1 MNNKQKIFIIGTGVI
16 GFPMLVRCSDIK
28 KKNEFIYDV
37 YGYDRDIE
45 KIVRK
50 SKSGRFPF
58 ETNDNQI
65 KKVFKNLYR
74 KKRINFEKSFE
85 KINKSEIIIISVGFD
100 YESYENSKKNMIDLI
115 NKISSKVKKGTLIL
129 IETTLPP
136 GFSDKIIIPIFKKNI
151 KKNQLSMKDIFIGYS
166 YERIMPGR
174 AYYKSL
180 INNDRS
186 FSANS
191 NLSKLKVKKFLND
204 VVSKNV
210 KLFELDN
217 IIDCELGKII
227 ENSYRALN
235 IAFID
240 QWNKL
245 SLQLGLNLEKILDS
259 IRVRSSHSNIMRS
272 GLGVGGYCL
281 TKDPLFVNKI
291 KYFKKIKK
299 SKFPL
304 NNLATKINKDM
315 PKFSANFIKN
325 KFKRFKNKKILIIGL
340 SYIRDFGDTRYSQ
353 GVTLS
358 NLLKKNNKITLYD
371 NLIEDYKNN
380 YDLNKKNLFSEFDIV
395 IFNNR
400 NLQFNKIIKKKWNK
414 KTSYFD
420 VNNFFNSKETI
431 YIKTKDLKFYSNGNY
446 A

>member
-1 MNNKQKIFIIGTGVI
+1 MNSKAKIFIVGTGVI

-28 KKNEFIYDV
+28 KKNKFIYDV

-45 KIVRK
+45 KIIRK
-50 SKSGRFPF
+50 SESGKFPF
-58 ETNDNQI
+58 KTNDNQI
-65 KKVFKNLYR
+65 KKIFKNLYR
-74 KKRINFEKSFE
+74 KKRINFEKSLE
-85 KINKSEIIIISVGFD
+85 KIHESKIIIISVGFD
-100 YESYENSKKNMIDLI
+100 YESYENSKKNMIHLI
-115 NKISSKVKKGTLIL
+115 NQISSKVKKGTLIL

-136 GFSDKIIIPIFKKNI
+136 GFCDKIVIPIFKKNI
-151 KKNQLSMKDIFIGYS
+151 KKNNLSMRDIFIGYS

-186 FSANS
+186 FSANN
-191 NLSKLKVKKFLND
+191 NLSKLKVKKFLNE
-204 VVSKNV
+204 VVNKNV

-291 KYFKKIKK
+291 RYFKKIKK
-299 SKFPL
+299 LNFPL
-304 NNLATKINKDM
+304 NNIATKINKDM
-315 PKFSANFIKN
+315 PKFSANFVKK
-325 KFKRFKNKKILIIGL
+325 KFKIFKNKKILIIGL
-340 SYIRDFGDTRYSQ
+340 SYINDFGDTRYSQ
-353 GVTLS
+353 GITLS

-371 NLIEDYKNN
+371 DLIEDYKNN
-380 YDLNKKNLFSEFDIV
+380 YNLNKKRLFFEFDVV

-400 NLQFNKIIKKKWNK
+400 NLGFNKIIKKKWNK

-431 YIKTKDLKFYSNGNY
+431 YIKTKNLKFYSNGNY